1 MGRVRTSIT
10 PSSVSRQLR
19 RDAGHTQWDPKGKE
33 GGFTI
38 HQYTSDPVIIAL
50 TYRGVE
56 RDQHSRDAQQ
66 KAFRSEMRR
75 LSMSVAQV
83 LGLHVTWG
91 WDEHGEVDSN
101 HLFVSMEKLTPPWEG
116 AYEGPK
122 HDEPIEVL
130 EQAEAEVEE
139 AEPKKAAA
147 SPNPGLLSTYTL
159 KSFSYTPKEGE
170 EKTQAALEGT
180 VVVSGLRSLFI
191 SDDDV
196 LAATKAIA
204 FAHAAAEDDK
214 AASLERTL
222 HRDTLL
228 AIAAG
233 AEEPSRMAALALETQ
248 HLPLPR

>member
-33 GGFTI
+33 GGFTVRQ
-38 HQYTSDPVIIAL
+38 HTLDPVVIAL

-56 RDQHSRDAQQ
+56 RDQHSREGQQ

-75 LSMSVAQV
+75 LSMSVTQV
-83 LGLHVTWG
+83 LGLHAIWG

-101 HLFVSMEKLTPPWEG
+101 HLFVSMEKLTPPWQYEV
-116 AYEGPK
+116 EGPQ
-122 HDEPIEVL
+122 PAEVV
-130 EQAEAEVEE
+130 EAEEPE
-139 AEPKKAAA
+139 QAEPKKAV
-147 SPNPGLLSTYTL
+147 SPPNLGLLSSYTL
-159 KSFSYTPKEGE
+159 ESSSYTPKGRQ
-170 EKTQAALEGT
+170 EKAQAALEGT